1 MKQLGDFWGGLVN
14 QIPKEFEPEMLLY
27 RFTYATISMQAEK
40 VSQCQEALREAWS
53 RTFQNGDGL
62 SEILISEYDEGVA
75 GELIR
80 VIYNNFYGVEDYQR
94 LITEMTG
101 IIPLLRERNAF
112 DVLRSQSYLF
122 AIDDGC
128 GFSTLISSLGDFLHR
143 MKIFEEEG
151 EDVRDKY
158 LEVMIGGE
166 TEKGF
171 VSQDDFIDMLMEA
184 NNEKNP
190 YNVIAID
197 VSYYL
202 EGKRYDELR
211 KFLKRLESYQE
222 KFVFAF
228 RIPFLEKRAF
238 DEIKAMFSDQL
249 LIRTIQI
256 PPLADCVLME
266 TAWNTLNEK
275 DFIPNVDLIELITEK
290 IHQEKMDG
298 RFYGFKS
305 AVKIAQDIILLKSA
319 DYAIKRISGGDA
331 NPKEILA
338 ENVQSLL
345 ADRKAQVTGYAAL
358 EELVGMK
365 EIAEKVR
372 EIIAQVKISISNEKL
387 DRPCIHM
394 RFTGSPGTGKTTV
407 ARIIGQIMRE
417 EGILRKG
424 GFFEYTGRDL
434 VAEYVGQTAVKTA
447 TICRDSYGSVLF
459 IDEAYAL
466 YDGEHQTND
475 FGKEALTT
483 LISEMENHRDDMLVV
498 MAGYSDEMDTLMTAN
513 PGLRSRMPRILHFPN
528 YDRDQLF
535 AIFMLM
541 VRKHFQYRPELE
553 EEAKKYFTG
562 LSQEYLDSKEFAN
575 ARFVRNLY
583 ERTWSKA
590 ALRSSLAGIRTIE
603 LTKEDFIAACGEKE
617 FSEKI
622 ERRKVLGF

>member
-14 QIPKEFEPEMLLY
+14 RIPKVFEPEMLLY

-151 EDVRDKY
+151 EDVRDRY

-365 EIAEKVR
+365 EIAEKVC